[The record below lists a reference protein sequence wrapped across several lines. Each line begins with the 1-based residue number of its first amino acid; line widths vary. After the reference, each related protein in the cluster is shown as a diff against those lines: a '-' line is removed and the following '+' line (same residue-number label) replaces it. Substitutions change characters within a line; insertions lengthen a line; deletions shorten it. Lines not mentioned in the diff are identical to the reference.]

1 MGIGGFRPYLLG
13 ILGASCL
20 FAADVQRFVVSQA
33 RPQLPVMTAY
43 LDIVDAGGQ
52 PVADLTPA
60 NFTAALGANSAQV
73 TAIRPFLETGEGV
86 GYVFLVDISG
96 SIGGADFDQIR
107 GAIQTWIAGLKPLDR
122 AAIATFGDDYHL
134 VADFTGDKDKLS
146 TALNALASHD
156 GHTLLYKAIDQA
168 LELAQRVD
176 EGLPARRVMVLLSDG
191 KDEGSAL
198 APDDVI
204 LKIRTSRLPI
214 YTIGVSHL
222 PRAQR
227 QRYLDILHRF
237 SNASGGLY
245 TEAAGDTVPA
255 LYAAIQ
261 QAILRVFVAGVACQ
275 GCPADGRSYPLEMT
289 VTQGSRG
296 LKAESFDVIPLPA
309 PPSSPPAQLPATRA
323 FPLWV
328 WIAAGLVAVAGVG
341 GLLLRRGGAEEPD
354 PIPRERAVGAVAV
367 SKSVPGPGGETT
379 TSTTEDEETAVGGM
393 PMKLAIVIGKEAGS
407 AHELRLEKTAIIGRA
422 TDCDVVVPDPQV
434 SNHHCELALLHGKLV
449 VYDLNSTN
457 ATYVNGVPII
467 GRHRLEPLDT
477 ILVGDTELR
486 VHFEEK

>member
-1 MGIGGFRPYLLG
+1 MGLGGFRPYLLG

-52 PVADLTPA
+52 PVAELTPA

-96 SIGGADFDQIR
+96 SIGGPDFDQIR

-134 VADFTGDKDKLS
+134 AADFTNDKDKLS

-156 GHTLLYKAIDQA
+156 AHTLLYKAIDQA

-204 LKIRTSRLPI
+204 LKIRSSRLPI

-222 PRAQR
+222 RGAQR

-245 TEAAGDTVPA
+245 TEAAGDTVPS

-309 PPSSPPAQLPATRA
+309 PPTPQPVPLTPTRA
-323 FPLWV
+323 VPLWV
-328 WIAAGLVAVAGVG
+328 WIAAALVVVAGVG
-341 GLLLRRGGAEEPD
+341 GFLLRHRDTEEPD
-354 PIPRERAVGAVAV
+354 PIPQRAMSAVAT
-367 SKSVPGPGGETT
+367 SGETT

-486 VHFEEK
+486 IHFEEK